1 VSRAPL
7 HVQLLGRLYVV
18 AGWLSLLASISLVLL
33 GVGAVSLASQAGP
46 EVAASLAAAIF
57 FATAAVTLVWAGV
70 LIGVGMALRQHRH
83 WARPAALVLAIVNVF
98 VIPFGTAL
106 SVYASWV
113 LLQEGGK
120 RLFER
125 PHPQGSAV

>member
-1 VSRAPL
+1 MSRTVL

-18 AGWLSLLASISLVLL
+18 AGWLSLMASISLGLL
-33 GVGAVSLASQAGP
+33 GIGAVSLTSRAGP

-57 FATAAVTLVWAGV
+57 FGSAAVTLIWAGV
-70 LIGVGMALRQHRH
+70 LLYVGWALPQHH
-83 WARPAALVLAIVNVF
+83 PWARPAALVLAIVNVF

-113 LLQEGGK
+113 LLQESGK

-125 PHPQGSAV
+125 GHADGSAV

>member
-1 VSRAPL
+1 MSRPAL

-18 AGWLSLLASISLVLL
+18 AGWLSLLASTSLVLL
-33 GVGAVSLASQAGP
+33 GGGAVSLTSRTAP

-57 FATAAVTLVWAGV
+57 FAAAAITLVWGGV
-70 LIGVGMALRQHRH
+70 LIAVGIALPQHQP

-106 SVYASWV
+106 AVYASWV

-125 PHPQGSAV
+125 PQPEGSAV

>member
-1 VSRAPL
+1 MSRAAL

-33 GVGAVSLASQAGP
+33 GVGAVSLTSRAGP

-57 FATAAVTLVWAGV
+57 FGSAVVTLVWAGV
-70 LIGVGMALRQHRH
+70 LIYVGWGLPQYQP

-125 PHPQGSAV
+125 GQAGGSAV